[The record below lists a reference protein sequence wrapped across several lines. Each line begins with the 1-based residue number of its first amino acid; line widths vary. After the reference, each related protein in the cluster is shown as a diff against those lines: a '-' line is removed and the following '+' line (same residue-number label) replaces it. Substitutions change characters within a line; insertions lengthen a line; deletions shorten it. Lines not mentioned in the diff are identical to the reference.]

1 MPRNWT
7 SFAMVAQGRV
17 QTGVV
22 VLAVDGDQRNAD
34 AGRALVV
41 ATNRSNPD
49 GQVVRHLFD

>member
-1 MPRNWT
+1 
-7 SFAMVAQGRV
+7 MVARGRV

-22 VLAVDGDQRNAD
+22 VLAVDGDQREAD

-41 ATNRSNPD
+41 ATNGSNPD

>member
-1 MPRNWT
+1 
-7 SFAMVAQGRV
+7 V

-34 AGRALVV
+34 AARASVV
-41 ATNRSNPD
+41 ATSRSNPD